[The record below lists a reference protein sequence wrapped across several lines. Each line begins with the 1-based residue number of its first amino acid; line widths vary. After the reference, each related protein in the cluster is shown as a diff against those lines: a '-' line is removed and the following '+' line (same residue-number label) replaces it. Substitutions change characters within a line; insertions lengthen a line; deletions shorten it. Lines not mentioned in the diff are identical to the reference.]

1 MNIIDERE
9 KLKQTIFDDLR
20 VGDCFV
26 DEIGD
31 ICIKTG
37 EESCIYSTDY
47 EGWDSCIMTGK
58 EKVSLLDAT
67 LVIKRKK

>member
-1 MNIIDERE
+1 MNIIDERNSV
-9 KLKQTIFDDLR
+9 KQTVFDDLCI
-20 VGDCFV
+20 GDCFV

-37 EESCIYSTDY
+37 VETCIYSTDD

-58 EKVSLLDAT
+58 EKVFLLDAT
-67 LVIKRKK
+67 LTIRKKI

>member
-1 MNIIDERE
+1 MNIVDERD
-9 KLKQTIFDDLR
+9 KIKQTIFDDLR

-37 EESCIYSTDY
+37 EESCIYSTDD
-47 EGWDSCIMTGK
+47 ESWDSCIMTGK
-58 EKVSLLDAT
+58 EKVFRLEAT
-67 LVIKRKK
+67 LTIRKKI